1 MNKTRRK
8 QLSGI
13 VDNLR
18 DLMDELE
25 SVKNEEQEAFDNMPE
40 GLQYSERGEVVG
52 INIDSM
58 DDAVSSLSDVIDAL
72 TEIIEQ

>member
-13 VDNLR
+13 VNNLR

-25 SVKNEEQEAFDNMPE
+25 SVKNEELEAFDNMPE
-40 GLQYSERGEVVG
+40 GLQYSEQGDVMVK
-52 INIDSM
+52 NIDSM